1 MREVKTPLE
10 TSVGTVPGGDL
21 GRVRKDLELDHLEK
35 GSHLSEDRPEI
46 PSARDARTI
55 FQGILCGIAVLAC
68 LYVAQDIVLP
78 VVLALV
84 LKILLQPLV
93 NLLGR
98 LHVPKPAGALIALAV
113 LLSVFVGLSMLL
125 SSPAAR
131 WVSELPETWPQLQQK
146 FAFMKYP
153 VEHVQRTLDQMGV
166 HLGSRS
172 SLLSN
177 PIGMVTAVF
186 SGTGTVAAHL
196 LETLLVLFYL
206 LVFGE
211 TFLRRLIEV
220 LPTFADKRKAA
231 EISLRITRDLS
242 AYLLTITVINTAV
255 GCATAGVMWLC
266 DVPGPVLWG
275 VVAFCLNFVPILGPF
290 CGIVLFLA
298 VGLVSKGP
306 AWAALLPAAL
316 YFGIHVMEGEIVTPM
331 LLANRFTINPVAVI
345 LSLIFWYWMWGVPG
359 AILAVPMLAII
370 KIICDRLRPLRAFG
384 HLLEG

>member
-1 MREVKTPLE
+1 VATETSADDVPSSDIGRVKT
-10 TSVGTVPGGDL
+10 SWVPGG
-21 GRVRKDLELDHLEK
+21 LESD
-35 GSHLSEDRPEI
+35 SHSPEERPEM
-46 PSARDARTI
+46 PLPREARTV
-55 FQGILCGIAVLAC
+55 FQGILCTIAVLAC

-84 LKILLQPLV
+84 LKLLLQPLV
-93 NLLGR
+93 SLFER
-98 LHVPKPAGALIALAV
+98 VRVPRPLGALVALAV
-113 LLSVFVGLSMLL
+113 LLSVFIGLGMLL

-131 WVSELPETWPQLQQK
+131 WASELPQTWPRLQQK
-146 FAFMKYP
+146 FAFLREP

-166 HLGSRS
+166 QLGSPS

-177 PIGMVTAVF
+177 PVGVVTAVF
-186 SGTGTVAAHL
+186 SGTGTIAAHL

-211 TFLRRLIEV
+211 TFLRRLVEV
-220 LPTFADKRKAA
+220 LPTFANKREAV
-231 EISLRITRDLS
+231 EISLHVERDLS
-242 AYLLTITVINTAV
+242 AYLLTVTVINAAV
-255 GCATAGVMWLC
+255 GCATAAVMWLC
-266 DVPGPVLWG
+266 DVPGSVLWG

-290 CGIVLFLA
+290 CGIILFLA
-298 VGLVSKGP
+298 VGLISMGP
-306 AWAALLPAAL
+306 VWAALLPAAL
-316 YFGIHVMEGEIVTPM
+316 YFGIHVLEGEIVTPM

-370 KIICDRLRPLRAFG
+370 KIISDRLRPLRAFG

>member
-1 MREVKTPLE
+1 METLPGSGLERRRKNVTP
-10 TSVGTVPGGDL
+10 
-21 GRVRKDLELDHLEK
+21 DHLEK
-35 GSHLSEDRPEI
+35 GTQIPEEC
-46 PSARDARTI
+46 PEMPLANDPRTI
-55 FQGILCGIAVLAC
+55 FLGVLCAIAVLAC

-84 LKILLQPLV
+84 LKLLLQPLV
-93 NLLGR
+93 SLLER
-98 LHVPKPAGALIALAV
+98 LHLPRVAGALVALAV
-113 LLSVFVGLSMLL
+113 LLSVFVGLGMLL

-131 WVSELPETWPQLQQK
+131 WVSELPQTWPQLQQK
-146 FAFMKYP
+146 FAFFKDP
-153 VEHVQRTLDQMGV
+153 IEHVQRSLGHMGI
-166 HLGSRS
+166 HFSSPL

-196 LETLLVLFYL
+196 LETLLVLFYF

-211 TFLRRLIEV
+211 TFLRRLVEV
-220 LPTFADKRKAA
+220 LPRFADKREAV
-231 EISLRITRDLS
+231 EISLHIERDLS

-306 AWAALLPAAL
+306 VWAALLPAAL
-316 YFGIHVMEGEIVTPM
+316 YLGIHIMEGEIITPM

-370 KIICDRLRPLRAFG
+370 KIVCDRLRPFRAFG